1 MNAVRYRKFFYTLS
15 AIMVGLA
22 IFSIS
27 VWGFKFGLDFT
38 GGSLLEITYTD
49 SRPALPE
56 VQSSLKNA
64 GFENASVRETGEK
77 GYIVRTKNLSD
88 KDIFALE
95 NGLSLGG
102 TKSFNRDRLTSI
114 GPVIGQELKQKAWIA
129 IVFIILITVIYIAIA
144 FRHVGDSLKTKSGK
158 TISSWHY
165 GLMSI
170 VALVH
175 DIAIPAGVFSV
186 LGHFAGVEVDALFV
200 TALLALLGYS
210 INDTIVIF
218 DRIRE
223 NLKKNADHSVREE
236 FEFTVGKSLTQTY
249 GRSINT
255 SMTTLIV
262 LLALLFLGGGATF
275 YFILALTVG
284 VVAGAY
290 SSIFLAAPLLVTVE
304 KWYERKK

>member
-102 TKSFNRDRLTSI
+102 TKSFTRDRLTSI

-284 VVAGAY
+284 VIVGAY

-304 KWYERKK
+304 KWIAKK